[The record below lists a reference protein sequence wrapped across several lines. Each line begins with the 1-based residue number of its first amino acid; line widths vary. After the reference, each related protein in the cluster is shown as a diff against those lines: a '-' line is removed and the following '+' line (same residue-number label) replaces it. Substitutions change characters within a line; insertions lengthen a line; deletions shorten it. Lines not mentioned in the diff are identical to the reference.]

1 MKSFGKTV
9 DGKGDKHQTC
19 ETRDSQAQ
27 RCDTYCQNFTHLLR
41 GVDAITCKKDSDNPT
56 SIVTASMRSAVGVEV
71 LKVDLRPREEVS
83 AHWEAEDRGL
93 PRTSR
98 LGEYGGQDGF
108 LTVR

>member
-1 MKSFGKTV
+1 MV
-9 DGKGDKHQTC
+9 C
-19 ETRDSQAQ
+19 
-27 RCDTYCQNFTHLLR
+27 
-41 GVDAITCKKDSDNPT
+41 ITSEKDSDNPT

-98 LGEYGGQDGF
+98 LRMVKMVKSRWRQNEAGGQE
-108 LTVR
+108 